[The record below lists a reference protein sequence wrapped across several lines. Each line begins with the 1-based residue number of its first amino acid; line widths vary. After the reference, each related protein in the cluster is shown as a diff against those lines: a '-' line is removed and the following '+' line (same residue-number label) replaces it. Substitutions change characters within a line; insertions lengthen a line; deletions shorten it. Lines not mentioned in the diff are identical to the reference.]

1 MSKQNLDSEPSGWT
15 EDTLGRRVETALGS
29 FNTSIPQQAI
39 KRYTEKVDSM
49 ALSKNINKFWLIYSS
64 MISDIKT
71 ICPLQ
76 DMAKTL
82 ADHFSAK
89 IYSYVA
95 TQGRNKLDHIAD
107 STSDIEAIFD
117 MYQIDDDYK
126 KLADKVNADGAA
138 DEDKEA
144 MLAGA
149 QVADDQSKFVEN
161 MQNMFYTFV
170 RTGVLPKGKDMSQGM
185 YIVNKDI
192 ITQTPYPN
200 CDFWK
205 TTRSIVPTYANLD

>member
-1 MSKQNLDSEPSGWT
+1 
-15 EDTLGRRVETALGS
+15 
-29 FNTSIPQQAI
+29 
-39 KRYTEKVDSM
+39 
-49 ALSKNINKFWLIYSS
+49 

-126 KLADKVNADGAA
+126 KLADKDA

-200 CDFWK
+200 CDFWN

>member
-1 MSKQNLDSEPSGWT
+1 MITPLLLIAMID
-15 EDTLGRRVETALGS
+15 
-29 FNTSIPQQAI
+29 
-39 KRYTEKVDSM
+39 VD
-49 ALSKNINKFWLIYSS
+49 
-64 MISDIKT
+64 
-71 ICPLQ
+71 
-76 DMAKTL
+76 
-82 ADHFSAK
+82 
-89 IYSYVA
+89 
-95 TQGRNKLDHIAD
+95 
-107 STSDIEAIFD
+107 
-117 MYQIDDDYK
+117 
-126 KLADKVNADGAA
+126 KLAYRGLKIESQSNNNCKPFWDDKDA
-138 DEDKEA
+138 DEDKAA